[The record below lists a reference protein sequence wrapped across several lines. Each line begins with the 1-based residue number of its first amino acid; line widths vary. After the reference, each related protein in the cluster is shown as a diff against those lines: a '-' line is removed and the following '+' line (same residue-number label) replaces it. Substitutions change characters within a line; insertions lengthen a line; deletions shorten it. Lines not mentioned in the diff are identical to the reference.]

1 MSNEWMNYSACLQ
14 HDPEMFFHEK
24 PSLQEK
30 AKVVCNTEC
39 PVRAKCLE
47 WALSTR
53 EAHGVLGGLTPRER
67 KTLLRIRGVNMPN
80 MPSKMALKGLAA
92 IDRGLS
98 IENAARNV
106 GMSVRNLY
114 RWYERR
120 ENGDLDMAAL

>member
-1 MSNEWMNYSACLQ
+1 MSNEWMDDGACSGM
-14 HDPEMFFHEK
+14 DTEMFFREK
-24 PSLQEK
+24 SSLKEK
-30 AKVVCNTEC
+30 AKVICNTEC
-39 PVRAKCLE
+39 QVRAKCLE
-47 WALSTR
+47 WALDRR

-80 MPSKMALKGLAA
+80 MPPKTALKGLAA

-106 GMSVRNLY
+106 GMSEPILTQ
-114 RWYERR
+114 WFMRR